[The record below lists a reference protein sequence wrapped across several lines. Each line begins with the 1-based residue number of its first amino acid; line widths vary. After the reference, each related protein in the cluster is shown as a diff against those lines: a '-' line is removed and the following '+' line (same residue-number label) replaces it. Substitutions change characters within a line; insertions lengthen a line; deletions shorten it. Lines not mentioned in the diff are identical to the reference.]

1 MENECNI
8 LYLYEFLCQIAVCLL
23 VLLSLHS
30 RGLQSAYASAL
41 SFHAFRQIAFALV
54 NLVINFGRFP

>member
-1 MENECNI
+1 MWQADMENECNI

-23 VLLSLHS
+23 VLLLLHS

-41 SFHAFRQIAFALV
+41 SFHAFRQIPLRPSE
-54 NLVINFGRFP
+54 FGD